1 MLFPSFFFL
10 FFLCNNK
17 IIKSKKTN
25 KSACTR
31 KNKRGEKRAHLLW
44 KQWWRVRSLLCIVYC
59 QSLFISCA
67 ARVTTFI
74 QSMLSYISKS
84 CCTVIGVYFYFIF
97 FIIVILGRLL
107 FFFLFWYKSKY
118 FTPSLKKKS
127 IYMYLKTRILFSKYW
142 ILKCLSP
149 DICTCSTLRIL
160 I

>member
-1 MLFPSFFFL
+1 M
-10 FFLCNNK
+10 
-17 IIKSKKTN
+17 
-25 KSACTR
+25 
-31 KNKRGEKRAHLLW
+31 HLLW
-44 KQWWRVRSLLCIVYC
+44 KQCLRVWSLLCIVYC

-118 FTPSLKKKS
+118 FTPSLKKKINLHVLEDPHPLLKILNFEMFIS
-127 IYMYLKTRILFSKYW
+127 GYLHMLHFENFNLDLNLIFRI
-142 ILKCLSP
+142 
-149 DICTCSTLRIL
+149 
-160 I
+160 